1 MSKKKPREMPNLT
14 HVKTKKQTVD
24 IKAIANLL
32 KVQQRKD
39 AEHKLEQ
46 ALTSVEFTI
55 LSAFQ
60 KKRLLLDNIWIMV
73 NQSQTSMGGD
83 PISRITLQETLAE
96 LCVKGYLEK
105 NEVDYQGKIN
115 EVFLLT
121 EKGSDEI
128 L

>member
-1 MSKKKPREMPNLT
+1 MSKKKHKEMPNLT

-24 IKAIANLL
+24 KKAIADLL
-32 KVQQRKD
+32 AVQQRKD
-39 AEHKLEQ
+39 AEHQLEQ
-46 ALTSVEFTI
+46 SLTPVEFTI

-83 PISRITLQETLAE
+83 PISRTTLQETLAK

-105 NEVDYQGKIN
+105 NEVDYQGKKN
-115 EVFLLT
+115 EVYLLT
-121 EKGSDEI
+121 EKGSNEI